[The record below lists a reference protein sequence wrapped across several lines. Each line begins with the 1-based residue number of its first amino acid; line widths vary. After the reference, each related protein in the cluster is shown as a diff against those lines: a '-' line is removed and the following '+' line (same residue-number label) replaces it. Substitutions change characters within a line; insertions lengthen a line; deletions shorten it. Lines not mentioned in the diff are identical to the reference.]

1 MTVDDMLERAFDL
14 RGTPPNTRRTYTYCV
29 HHFERF
35 VGSPVTELGRQQVE
49 QFLLHLVRERRLGP
63 SSHNV
68 YAAALRFLYDAA
80 LDRPEVM
87 VRVPRR
93 KQAIRLPVLL
103 APAEIVRLL
112 AAIPSIAVRTI
123 VMLAYAAGLRVS
135 EACKLRVEDIDS
147 RQMLLHIRNGKRGR
161 ERYVMLSPRMLAALR
176 AYWRRRRPVGPALF
190 PGRHRGTLRRESVA
204 RAVQAAAR
212 KAGIDKRVTPH
223 TLRHCFATA
232 LLEQGVDLR
241 TVQVLLGH
249 ASLRSTTLY
258 LHVTTARVQRI
269 ASPLDRLP
277 AIRPPSTTPR

>member
-1 MTVDDMLERAFDL
+1 MTVDEMLERAFDL

-29 HHFERF
+29 HHFEKF

-49 QFLLHLVRERRLGP
+49 QFLLHLVRERRLSA

-93 KQAIRLPVLL
+93 KQAMRLPVLL

-147 RQMLLHIRNGKRGR
+147 RQMLLHIRNAKRGR
-161 ERYVMLSPRMLAALR
+161 ERYVMLSPRMTRDGSARSSAS
-176 AYWRRRRPVGPALF
+176 PPCF
-190 PGRHRGTLRRESVA
+190 IPGRVSWASIPTCTASSP
-204 RAVQAAAR
+204 AA
-212 KAGIDKRVTPH
+212 GSPP
-223 TLRHCFATA
+223 
-232 LLEQGVDLR
+232 
-241 TVQVLLGH
+241 
-249 ASLRSTTLY
+249 
-258 LHVTTARVQRI
+258 TARHG
-269 ASPLDRLP
+269 AAP
-277 AIRPPSTTPR
+277 AATSCCLCA

>member
-1 MTVDDMLERAFDL
+1 MTVDEMLERAFDL

-35 VGSPVTELGRQQVE
+35 VGGPITELGRQQVE
-49 QFLLHLVRERRLGP
+49 QFLLHLVRERRLGA

-93 KQAIRLPVLL
+93 KQAMRLPVLL
-103 APAEIVRLL
+103 EPAEIVRLL

-123 VMLAYAAGLRVS
+123 VMLAYAAALRVS

-147 RQMLLHIRNGKRGR
+147 HQMLLHVRNGKRGR

-176 AYWRRRRPVGPALF
+176 AYRRKRRPVGPALF
-190 PGRHRGTLRRESVA
+190 PGRYRGTLRRESVA
-204 RAVQAAAR
+204 RAVQEAAR

-277 AIRPPSTTPR
+277 AIRPPSSTPR